1 MQRCVQKEVLELPV
15 RHWKS
20 LNQNRLYLS
29 KTEAVQ
35 ESAALFNLNWNKK
48 KKTDHT
54 SPLCGLIS
62 AQSFLR
68 CSSTAVKRRADF
80 ISASLYVCL
89 FICPQINAQRGWKV
103 HWVTHLITGLCCS
116 SCLPSDNSDH
126 REVAAWLC
134 WCAFLWLGGADEWES
149 VAAFCSVYPTDKQKW
164 HSCTRLSMQILWALF
179 VHLIVVQFSALGFR
193 GI

>member
-48 KKTDHT
+48 KKQIKRLH
-54 SPLCGLIS
+54 SVVWS
-62 AQSFLR
+62 QLR
-68 CSSTAVKRRADF
+68 VFSDGADF

-164 HSCTRLSMQILWALF
+164 HSCTRLSMQMLWALF